1 MLAVENG
8 NLDLAFFGV
17 LVKGDGHD
25 IARFYSLVPP
35 CVGIHNDVL
44 PAPVPNRAAPSVAI
58 DRRFDRPGLPHTS
71 RVSNGS
77 VNDVLASLRDSSP
90 FSFASNSFRI
100 SHPDQ
105 FEQ

>member
-44 PAPVPNRAAPSVAI
+44 PPAPVPNRAAPSVAI
-58 DRRFDRPGLPHTS
+58 DRHFDRHWAPPHIS
-71 RVSNGS
+71 RLERQRERRARVPPRLVAVQLRFEFFSN
-77 VNDVLASLRDSSP
+77 
-90 FSFASNSFRI
+90 
-100 SHPDQ
+100 
-105 FEQ
+105 